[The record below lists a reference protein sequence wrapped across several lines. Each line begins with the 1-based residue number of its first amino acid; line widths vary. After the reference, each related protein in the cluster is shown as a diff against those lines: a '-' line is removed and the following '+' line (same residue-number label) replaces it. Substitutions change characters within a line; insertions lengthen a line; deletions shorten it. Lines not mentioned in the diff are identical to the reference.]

1 MTIRIVLADDHEIVR
16 EGLRSLLEHHTDM
29 EIVAEASD
37 GVSAV
42 EVATEQQPD
51 VIVMDASMPGLNGI
65 EATRQILHHIPQARI
80 ICLSMHSESQ
90 FVTAMLESGAS
101 GYLLKDCA
109 SEELIRAIQAV
120 QAGTIY
126 LSPAIGQVVAD
137 HFKPGG
143 EYNEPS
149 AFSILSD
156 KERAVLQ
163 LLAEGHSTKAV
174 AQRLNLSVKTIAS
187 HREHLMQ
194 KLAIDSIAGL
204 TKYAI
209 QQGLTTLE
217 S

>member
-42 EVATEQQPD
+42 EVTTEQQPD

-65 EATRQILHHIPQARI
+65 EATRQILHHFPQARI